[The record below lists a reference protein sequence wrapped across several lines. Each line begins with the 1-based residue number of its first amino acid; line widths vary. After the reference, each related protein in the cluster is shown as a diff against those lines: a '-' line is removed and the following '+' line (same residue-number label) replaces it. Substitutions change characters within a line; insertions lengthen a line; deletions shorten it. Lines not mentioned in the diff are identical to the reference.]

1 MPWHTIDH
9 KELNAKQ
16 NQKEIKAKTK
26 IPNKQTKIKY
36 KKRAKQDK
44 IKPLLAIYLNIKVLH
59 SELFEDTKALL
70 IN

>member
-26 IPNKQTKIKY
+26 IPNKQTKIKN
-36 KKRAKQDK
+36 KKRAEQDK
-44 IKPLLAIYLNIKVLH
+44 IKPLKIASYLSKY
-59 SELFEDTKALL
+59 
-70 IN
+70 

>member
-1 MPWHTIDH
+1 MTYHRPQGIKCKT
-9 KELNAKQ
+9 KS
-16 NQKEIKAKTK
+16 IKAKTK
-26 IPNKQTKIKY
+26 IPNKQTKIKN

-59 SELFEDTKALL
+59 SELFEDTKALI